1 MEEHEKEEERKRRAN
16 LLEKRK
22 KEIRS
27 LEQEIDLMQ
36 KECQKLEEEGEKAYQ
51 QVNQGIYQHTIY
63 QEALQADI
71 NALEAEIEV
80 RRELQTRQ
88 AIVLDRKWLLQEKEL
103 EMETMARNRKNCAL
117 AREAMQ
123 EDVEIREQG
132 LMQVKQLF
140 VQRLLQRKETFRQE
154 SPLTPSSEEAINEAR
169 KRYKKSKKKELIRL
183 LLSLLVHIILL
194 LVKKMLQVLMRV
206 LLVSIFCYISFEDPK
221 LPVVALWHFLL
232 AQIDSSSPTPV

>member
-51 QVNQGIYQHTIY
+51 QIYQHTIY